1 MNKTKAVLKYKPN
14 MFEIIKNGDYVE
26 CAVTKK
32 HIALNDL
39 KYWNVELQEA
49 YYSPKEAQIKYDLI
63 KK

>member
-49 YYSPKEAQIKYDLI
+49 YYSPKKAN
-63 KK
+63 

>member
-1 MNKTKAVLKYKPN
+1 

-26 CAVTKK
+26 CAVTGKK